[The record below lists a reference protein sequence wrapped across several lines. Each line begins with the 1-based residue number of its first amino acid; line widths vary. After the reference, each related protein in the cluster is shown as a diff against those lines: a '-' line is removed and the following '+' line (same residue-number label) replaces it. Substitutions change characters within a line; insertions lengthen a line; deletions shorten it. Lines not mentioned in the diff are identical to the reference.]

1 MCSLRGVGNSLGL
14 PGRLILLLCKLG
26 SQFGVPLL
34 QCLHGGILC
43 VVGIGGSLH
52 SGILLLQL
60 CGQLVAQRFVALGC
74 DAELRFASGIQ
85 SSVYFVESG
94 SRFCSFLAGSFQIV
108 PQLIPFGRSRAEA
121 LFHRI
126 DFSRGFFGFGL
137 QFFQVGLGLAVVKAS
152 VDNNGCHSFTSPED
166 PTAFLF
172 QPYLRHFL
180 PHGF

>member
-1 MCSLRGVGNSLGL
+1 MCSLCGVGNSLGL

-94 SRFCSFLAGSFQIV
+94 SRFGSFLAGGFQIV

-126 DFSRGFFGFGL
+126 DFSRGFFGLGL
-137 QFFQVGLGLAVVKAS
+137 Q
-152 VDNNGCHSFTSPED
+152 
-166 PTAFLF
+166 LF
-172 QPYLRHFL
+172 
-180 PHGF
+180 